1 MTMPMSRILITR
13 RIPESGLSII
23 REVAEIDVFEGDS
36 PIPRDVLLNK
46 IEGKDGLLCL
56 LSDRIDKDV
65 IAAGGESLKVI
76 SNYAVGYN
84 NIDIEEATRRGIL
97 VTNTPGVLTDATAD
111 LTWALLLA
119 CARRIPIS
127 DRFVRDGKFVGW
139 GPKLLLGREVYGKTI
154 GIIGMGD
161 IGTAVARRA
170 IGFGMRIL
178 YHNRKRNLEA
188 EKELGAIY
196 VTIEEL
202 LRDSDFVSLHVPLSP
217 QTRHLIG
224 DREISQM
231 KPTAILLNASRGE
244 VVDEHALVEALR
256 VGRIDSAGLDV
267 FENEPSLSP
276 GLTELENVVVTP
288 HTGSGTYQS
297 RDRMAM
303 MAAENL
309 IAGLEGKRPPN
320 LVNKSAWKD

>member
-1 MTMPMSRILITR
+1 
-13 RIPESGLSII
+13 
-23 REVAEIDVFEGDS
+23 
-36 PIPRDVLLNK
+36 
-46 IEGKDGLLCL
+46 
-56 LSDRIDKDV
+56 
-65 IAAGGESLKVI
+65 
-76 SNYAVGYN
+76 
-84 NIDIEEATRRGIL
+84 RRGIL

-127 DRFVRDGKFVGW
+127 DKFVRDGKFVGW

-178 YHNRKRNLEA
+178 YYNRKRDLEA

-196 VTIEEL
+196 VTIEDL
-202 LRDSDFVSLHVPLSP
+202 LRDSDFVSLHVPLNP

-224 DREISQM
+224 EREISLM

-320 LVNKSAWKD
+320 LVTKSAW